1 MMHIAIDGKRF
12 FLNNSGLGRYSRGL
26 VESLMALEEE
36 ALRITLFRPKG
47 KVSFEAPENK
57 NLRVVTADYL
67 LSGDIGN
74 AFWRFYKLPDLI
86 ARGGYTLF
94 HGPSHVVP
102 GRIGCPAIVTMLD
115 LIFLRFPEYFPIYDR
130 NYYKYIFRKSALR
143 ADHIISISEATK
155 ADLVNYFHVPPEKI
169 SVIYPAGDEGLS
181 ALDETCLASIKSKF
195 DLPDT
200 YILYVGNIEPRK
212 NIFRLAQ
219 AFDRLMTAKK
229 ISEKTR
235 FLIVGRKGW
244 FTRKI
249 FSGID
254 KLENRDNIRFVGP
267 AYGQDLSGIY
277 QMATVMAYPS
287 LFEGFGYP
295 VLEAMQMGTPVLTS
309 NISSM
314 PEAGGDAAC
323 LVDPREVEDIADG
336 LETFLTNEQLRQDY
350 IQKGRLHAAQFTA
363 ERMARQTLDVYRKF
377 S

>member
-1 MMHIAIDGKRF
+1 MHIAIDGKRF

-26 VESLMALEEE
+26 VESLMALGEE

-47 KVSFEAPENK
+47 KVRFEAPENRD
-57 NLRVVTADYL
+57 LQVVTADYL
-67 LSGDIGN
+67 LPGDIGN
-74 AFWRFYKLPDLI
+74 AFWRFHKFPDLI

-94 HGPSHVVP
+94 HGPSHVIP
-102 GRIGCPAIVTMLD
+102 GRIDCPAIVTMLD
-115 LIFLRFPEYFPIYDR
+115 LIFLRFPEYFPVYDR
-130 NYYKYIFRKSALR
+130 NYYKHIFRKSALR

-155 ADLVNYFHVPPEKI
+155 ADLVSYFHVQPEKI
-169 SVIYPAGDEGLS
+169 SVIYPAVDEGLS

-195 DLPDT
+195 KLPDN
-200 YILYVGNIEPRK
+200 YVLYVGNIEPRK

-219 AFDRLMTAKK
+219 AFDRLMTSKK
-229 ISEKTR
+229 ISDKTWL
-235 FLIVGRKGW
+235 LIVGRKGW

-254 KLENRDNIRFVGP
+254 KLKNRDKIRFVGP

-314 PEAGGDAAC
+314 PEAGGNAAC
-323 LVDPREVEDIADG
+323 LVDPREVEDIAAG
-336 LETFLTNEQLRQDY
+336 LEKLLTNEQLRQDH
-350 IQKGRLHAAQFTA
+350 IQKGRLHAARFTA
-363 ERMARQTLDVYRKF
+363 ERMARQTLAVYRKF